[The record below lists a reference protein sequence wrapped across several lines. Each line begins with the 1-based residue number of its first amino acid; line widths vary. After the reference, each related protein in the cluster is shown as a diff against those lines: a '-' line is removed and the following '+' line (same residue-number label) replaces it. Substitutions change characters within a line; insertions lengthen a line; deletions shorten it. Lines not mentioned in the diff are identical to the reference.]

1 MNAGVQRNSNLQER
15 IEALQSESSLLKT
28 QLQSAK
34 QQLSFLKES
43 EKASGE
49 RYLTELSVANEAAL
63 VAVARAEVAETRGRE
78 ASKKEVAFAEEKN
91 FLKERQAELEESVA
105 SIRERLNEAIQ
116 ERWLSEEKLNKII
129 QAQERK
135 AASGGMTGMTAE
147 DQEKETRE
155 LRRHVQDLEGEA
167 KRARRETQKTKEKL
181 GGLILQNK
189 ARDEESLKL
198 NGVMR
203 DLSQKLLTLER
214 DLAISEQ
221 ANDDYEALVASMRAQ

>member
-1 MNAGVQRNSNLQER
+1 M
-15 IEALQSESSLLKT
+15 
-28 QLQSAK
+28 
-34 QQLSFLKES
+34 
-43 EKASGE
+43 
-49 RYLTELSVANEAAL
+49 
-63 VAVARAEVAETRGRE
+63 
-78 ASKKEVAFAEEKN
+78 
-91 FLKERQAELEESVA
+91 KERQAELEESVA